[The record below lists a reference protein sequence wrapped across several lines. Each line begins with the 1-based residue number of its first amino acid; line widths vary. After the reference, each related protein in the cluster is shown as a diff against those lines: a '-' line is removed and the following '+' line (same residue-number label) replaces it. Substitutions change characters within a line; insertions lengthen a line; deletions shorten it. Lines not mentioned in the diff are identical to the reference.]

1 MTSNA
6 SDAGRSTDRQ
16 AVAPVPPTTP
26 TAELTRLIQKTAQA
40 AGAIGRN
47 DLVSRLAQTEAR
59 LRDPEVR
66 VLVVGE
72 FKQGKSKLINA
83 LVTAPVCPVDDDIA
97 TSVPTAVAYGDQ
109 PSAAILVRSGE
120 CADAPIVRQ
129 PIDINAIADYVSEQ
143 GNPGNERA
151 IVAAEV
157 RLPREILK
165 GGLRLVDSPGVGG
178 PESMRSLSTLS
189 ALSTA
194 HAMLLVSD
202 ASQEYTEPEVQL
214 IRHALRVSPN
224 VSAVLSKTDIYP
236 HWRQIERI
244 DAHHLDEVGHIPIYP
259 ISSDLRLMAAQ
270 QQDQEL
276 NNESGFPALVAHLRR
291 DVVARAEVVQQRG
304 AVHDMVSVVDQ
315 LSLSLTSELKA
326 LLNPEQT
333 PAMIAQL
340 ERAKANADEFRSR
353 TSRWQVTLT
362 DGIADLIADT
372 EHDLRDRLRRVQREA
387 EAAIDE
393 GDPGPIWDQFTEWL
407 EQRISEAVSE
417 SFVWTNDRQQFLAA
431 EVADHFAEGELSIP
445 RIDVGDTDGV
455 LEAVEELAWLDAGS
469 LGAGEKLYIGV
480 RGSYGG
486 VLMMGLA
493 TSLIGMS
500 LINPISLLAG
510 VFVGRRAFREDMSA
524 RLTRRQNEAK
534 NHVRR
539 YIDEVVFQVG
549 KQLRDR
555 LRMVQRVTRD
565 HFGGIADEIHR
576 SLTEAVANA
585 RIAASTYS
593 TDRDKRIQQLRT
605 QLGALEALKAEIPA
619 PAPAPSIEPPPAHL
633 SVEASA
639 HS

>member
-1 MTSNA
+1 MTSDA
-6 SDAGRSTDRQ
+6 SNPTPPSTRGAGVTPADVQ
-16 AVAPVPPTTP
+16 VP
-26 TAELTRLIQKTAQA
+26 TAQLMQLIRKTTQA
-40 AGAIGRN
+40 AAAIGRE
-47 DLVSRLAQTEAR
+47 DLVKRLAQTEAR

-83 LVTAPVCPVDDDIA
+83 LVNAPACPVDDDIA
-97 TSVPTAVAYGDQ
+97 TSVPTAVAYGEQ
-109 PSAAILVRSGE
+109 PSAAILVRSGD
-120 CADAPIVRQ
+120 APDAPIVRQ
-129 PIDINAIADYVSEQ
+129 PIDINQIADYVSER
-143 GNPGNERA
+143 GNPGNSRS

-157 RLPREILK
+157 LLPREVLK

-214 IRHALRVSPN
+214 IKHALRVSPN

-236 HWRQIERI
+236 QWRQIERI
-244 DAHHLDEVGHIPIYP
+244 DVSHLDEVGHIPIYP
-259 ISSDLRLMAAQ
+259 ISSDLRLLAAEH
-270 QQDQEL
+270 QDQEL
-276 NNESGFPALVAHLRR
+276 NAESGFPALVAHLRR
-291 DVVARAEVVQQRG
+291 DVVARAEIVQQRG
-304 AVHDMVSVVDQ
+304 AVHDMVSVVEQ
-315 LSLSLTSELKA
+315 LSISLQSELQA
-326 LLNPEQT
+326 LLHPEQT
-333 PAMIAQL
+333 PAMISQL
-340 ERAKANADEFRSR
+340 EAAKARADEFRSR

-387 EAAIDE
+387 ESAIDD
-393 GDPGPIWDQFTEWL
+393 GDPGPIWDQFTDWL

-417 SFVWTNDRQQFLAA
+417 TFVWTNDRQKWLAN
-431 EVADHFAEGELSIP
+431 EVADHFAEGELNIP
-445 RIDVGDTDGV
+445 RVDVGDTEGV
-455 LEAVEELAWLDAGS
+455 LDSIEELAWLDSGTMGS
-469 LGAGEKLYIGV
+469 GEKLYIGV

-510 VFVGRRAFREDMSA
+510 VFVGRRAFREDMST
-524 RLTRRQNEAK
+524 RLSRRQMEAK

-555 LRMVQRVTRD
+555 LRIVQRVTRD

-576 SLTEAVANA
+576 SLTDAVGNA
-585 RIAASTYS
+585 RVAASTYS
-593 TDRDKRIQQLRT
+593 SDRDRRVQQL
-605 QLGALEALKAEIPA
+605 QALLNGLEGLRREIPA
-619 PAPAPSIEPPPAHL
+619 PASKPAVEAPPARL
-633 SVEASA
+633 SVGAPPT
-639 HS
+639 

>member
-6 SDAGRSTDRQ
+6 GDAAQ
-16 AVAPVPPTTP
+16 HPAQQAAAVAATTTP
-26 TAELTRLIQKTAQA
+26 VTELMRLIQKTSQA
-40 AGAIGRN
+40 ANAIGRD

-97 TSVPTAVAYGDQ
+97 TSVPTAVAYGEQ
-109 PSAAILVRSGE
+109 PSAAILIRSGDE
-120 CADAPIVRQ
+120 PDAPIVRQ
-129 PIDINAIADYVSEQ
+129 PIGIDEIADYVSEQ
-143 GNPGNERA
+143 GNPGNERG

-157 RLPREILK
+157 RLPREVLK

-202 ASQEYTEPEVQL
+202 ASQEYTDPEVQL
-214 IRHALRVSPN
+214 IKHALRVSPN

-270 QQDQEL
+270 HQDQEL
-276 NNESGFPALVAHLRR
+276 NHESGFPALVSHLRL
-291 DVVARAEVVQQRG
+291 DVLARAEVVQQRG
-304 AVHDMVSVVDQ
+304 AVHDMQSVLDQ
-315 LSLSLTSELKA
+315 LSLSQHSELKA
-326 LLNPEQT
+326 LLNPAQT

-340 ERAKANADEFRSR
+340 ERAKADADEFRSR

-387 EAAIDE
+387 ETAIDE

-417 SFVWTNDRQQFLAA
+417 TFVWTNDRQQFLAG
-431 EVADHFAEGELSIP
+431 EVADHFAEGGSNIP
-445 RIDVGDTDGV
+445 RIDVGDTHGV
-455 LEAVEELAWLDAGS
+455 LEPVDDLSWLDAGS

-510 VFVGRRAFREDMSA
+510 VFVGRRAFREDMGA
-524 RLTRRQNEAK
+524 RLTRRQMEAK

-555 LRMVQRVTRD
+555 LRIVQRVTRD

-576 SLTEAVANA
+576 SLTEAVASA
-585 RIAASTYS
+585 RVAASTYS
-593 TDRDKRIQQLRT
+593 TDRDRRIQQLKN
-605 QLGALEALKAEIPA
+605 QLNALEALKAEIPA
-619 PAPAPSIEPPPAHL
+619 PAPAPSLPPPPARL
-633 SVEASA
+633 SVEASTP
-639 HS
+639 S